1 MQLMSNKS
9 TTKEDT
15 KNSVFTPKEVKEAL
29 DNLPY
34 NYIVTAKKKLCQKI
48 EAGDSGKTYSGTWIA
63 KVRKG
68 EKFNEEILT
77 VLIEIGRTN
86 LEKKKR
92 FGFKTKKTSST
103 N

>member
-1 MQLMSNKS
+1 MSNKS

-15 KNSVFTPKEVKEAL
+15 KSSVFTPKEVKDAL

-34 NYIVTAKKKLCQKI
+34 NYIVTAKNLLCQKI
-48 EAGDSGKTYSGTWIA
+48 QEGGAQKTYSGTWIA
-63 KVRKG
+63 KVRWG

-77 VLIEIGRTN
+77 VLIEIGKTN